1 MTREGA
7 NDSLLEVSKMNIN
20 AEVDSWVAE
29 EELPVHAGLK
39 VVRLNSPNYCLT
51 DDEIKERNEFIHWY
65 LMQDFKLLMIIPAK
79 TYEDDF
85 FIGNFTPE
93 DEEYNAFNTVDFQRT
108 LQPFDKYGYAMKKI
122 MERIQDLALLHSV
135 IASQEDR
142 QATYRRY
149 EGIVEIEFRDRLMA
163 LVSRYQTTG
172 AEHIRSS
179 LKQKIAEIS
188 RRILEAKK
196 IWEQYAPRDT

>member
-1 MTREGA
+1 
-7 NDSLLEVSKMNIN
+7 MNISV
-20 AEVDSWVAE
+20 EVDSWVAE

-39 VVRLNSPNYCLT
+39 VVRLNNPNYCLT

-135 IASQEDR
+135 ISSQEDR

-149 EGIVEIEFRDRLMA
+149 EGIVEIEFRDRLID
-163 LVSRYQTTG
+163 LVGRYQTTG